1 MPHLRRS
8 HRTER
13 AEARDRPAGRGAGRP
28 YARARAAQ
36 AALTEQATHDAL
48 TGLPNRS
55 LLIDRLT
62 QALAL
67 AERLG
72 TSTGLIFVD
81 LDNFKEIND
90 TGGHAAGDAV
100 LRQIAVRLL
109 SAVRP
114 MDSVSR
120 LGGDEFVVLL
130 PGLGSPEDA
139 RRGRARIAAAIDA
152 PVALGHGRCR

>member
-1 MPHLRRS
+1 MREL
-8 HRTER
+8 EQ
-13 AEARDRPAGRGAGRP
+13 
-28 YARARAAQ
+28 AQ
-36 AALTEQATHDAL
+36 DALTEQATHDAL

-67 AERLG
+67 ATRLE
-72 TSTGLIFVD
+72 TSVGLIFVD
-81 LDNFKEIND
+81 LDHFKEIND

-100 LRQIAVRLL
+100 LREVAERLL

-130 PGLGSPEDA
+130 PALESPA
-139 RRGRARIAAAIDA
+139 ARGR
-152 PVALGHGRCR
+152 GRPAHRRRDRGPDQPQPRGR